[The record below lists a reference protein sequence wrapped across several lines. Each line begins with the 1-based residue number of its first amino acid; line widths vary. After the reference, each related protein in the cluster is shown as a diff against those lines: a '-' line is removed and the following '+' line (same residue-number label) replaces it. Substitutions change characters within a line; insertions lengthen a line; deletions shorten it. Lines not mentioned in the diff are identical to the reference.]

1 MNRAGRAVM
10 AARNPRRRLQ
20 RRHRQEVT
28 RTRPDAIRELYR
40 MFAESKR
47 VANEPAAEAAF
58 TSMGLERNRK
68 NIEIVIDYAF
78 RTGMIPRRF
87 SVDELFN
94 GVTAT
99 LA

>member
-1 MNRAGRAVM
+1 MVVKE
-10 AARNPRRRLQ
+10 
-20 RRHRQEVT
+20 EVT

-40 MFAESKR
+40 MFDESKR
-47 VANEPAAEAAF
+47 MANGPAAEAAF
-58 TSMGLERNRK
+58 TSMGPERNRW

-78 RTGMIPRRF
+78 RTLMIPRRF

-94 GVTAT
+94 DVTAT